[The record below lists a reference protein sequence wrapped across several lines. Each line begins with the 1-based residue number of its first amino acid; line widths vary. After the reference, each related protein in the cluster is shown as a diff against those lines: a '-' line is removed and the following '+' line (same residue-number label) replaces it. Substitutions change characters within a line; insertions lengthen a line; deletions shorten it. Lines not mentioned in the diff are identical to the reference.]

1 MSKGNE
7 VPNLVNYIVG
17 NDTLQQLLPHMFE
30 QLELCQ
36 KALSGYLDQK
46 RAAFPR
52 FFFVADATLLEVLSQ
67 GSNPQAIQPL
77 EVLSQGSNPQAIQPL
92 EVLSQGSNPQAIQ
105 PHLQS
110 CFDSV
115 VYAEFNKKDKAKVE
129 ALFSGEG
136 QSIKLTQIVNAEG
149 NIEDWLG
156 KLLREMQV
164 TVSRIICYA
173 AADSEHM
180 STRTSAASSPRASR
194 PRSSTGSTRGRARRS
209 SR

>member
-77 EVLSQGSNPQAIQPL
+77 EVLSQGSNPQAIQP
-92 EVLSQGSNPQAIQ
+92 
-105 PHLQS
+105 HLQS

-115 VYAEFNKKDKAKVE
+115 VYAEINKKDKAKVE